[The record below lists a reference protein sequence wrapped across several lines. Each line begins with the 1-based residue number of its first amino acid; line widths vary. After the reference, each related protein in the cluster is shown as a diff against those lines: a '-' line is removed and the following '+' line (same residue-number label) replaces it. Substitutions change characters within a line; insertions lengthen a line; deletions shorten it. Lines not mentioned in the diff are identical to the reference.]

1 MTPDWINAGASLV
14 TLLVVAL
21 AAYAALQQMRHLRS
35 GNQTAALLSL
45 IGELRDESYLASQA
59 YVMTQLAHD
68 LDDPENR
75 AGAEAA
81 TWTGPTRQALRYL
94 RFYEALGSLVFSGAL
109 ELDLVLRYFLVAHD
123 WQQVEPLVLVIRRR
137 AGPSLFEMFEAL
149 AMAEARYIAQHGDS
163 WYPRGLPRT
172 TAVDQWLAVDRRSS
186 TSSPGHEGR
195 SA

>member
-1 MTPDWINAGASLV
+1 MV

-45 IGELRDESYLASQA
+45 IGELRDESYLASGA
-59 YVMTQLAHD
+59 YVTTQLAHD

-149 AMAEARYIAQHGDS
+149 AMAEARYVAQHGDS

-172 TAVDQWLAVDRRSS
+172 SAVDQWLAVDRKAVLRCRD
-186 TSSPGHEGR
+186 T
-195 SA
+195 